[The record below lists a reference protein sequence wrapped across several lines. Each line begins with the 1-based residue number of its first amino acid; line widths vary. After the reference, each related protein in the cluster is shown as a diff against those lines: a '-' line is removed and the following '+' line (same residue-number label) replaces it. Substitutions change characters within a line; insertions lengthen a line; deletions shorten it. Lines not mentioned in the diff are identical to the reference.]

1 MTARERVRSGVLGR
15 VVGSPLLYNALQRL
29 CGARHTLRR
38 LRPLLADTAG
48 QRVLD
53 VGAGTGIALSL
64 LPEQTRYIWLDTDTA
79 KLRGVRTPGAR
90 ARAIV
95 GDATRLPLRDRC
107 VDVAL
112 CLAMSHHLSDA
123 RLEAMLGELARVVDR
138 RLIFLDALVVGNSIR
153 SRLLWAIDRGRHPR
167 TLDTLRAAIERRFE
181 IVTLEE
187 YAVHHRYVLC
197 TAVPHP

>member
-1 MTARERVRSGVLGR
+1 M
-15 VVGSPLLYNALQRL
+15 
-29 CGARHTLRR
+29 
-38 LRPLLADTAG
+38 
-48 QRVLD
+48 LD

-64 LPEQTRYIWLDTDTA
+64 LPEHTRYIWLDTDTA
-79 KLRGVRTPGAR
+79 KLRGVRTPGAH
-90 ARAIV
+90 ARAII

-112 CLAMSHHLSDA
+112 CLAVSHHLTDA
-123 RLEAMLGELARVVDR
+123 RLEAMLGELARVVHR
-138 RLIFLDALVVGNSIR
+138 RLIFLDALVVGASIR

-197 TAVPHP
+197 TAVPRP